1 MSRRCAPS
9 RQKKKKK
16 DQIRGRYI
24 IQEKRNSVQ
33 KKRKINDERK
43 FPAMAV

>member
-16 DQIRGRYI
+16 RP
-24 IQEKRNSVQ
+24 N
-33 KKRKINDERK
+33 KRKIYNPRK
-43 FPAMAV
+43 KEFSAEEKKNK